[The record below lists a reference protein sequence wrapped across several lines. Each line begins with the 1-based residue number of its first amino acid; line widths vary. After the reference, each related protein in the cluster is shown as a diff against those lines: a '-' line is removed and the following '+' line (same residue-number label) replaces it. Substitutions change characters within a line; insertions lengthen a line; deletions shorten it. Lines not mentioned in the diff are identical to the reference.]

1 MLPSGNLAKLVYLNN
16 HPHRAA
22 HFGKWRWEERE
33 FARTTVD
40 SWVKR
45 YSRVPLAARV
55 IMRKMDPERMEKLQE
70 CWEVLKVKATHF
82 TILSRAR
89 PLCAKT
95 SKWIQKENPYV
106 AGKVIYLY
114 LSSVSIYLYLYL
126 CLCLCIYIWKRDLYC
141 AFFKGNIRLLTNF
154 SYPTFRFYNFVL
166 FIFFYLLI
174 LFSQCL
180 AQFNVTGRSSIYL
193 INLLNKWII
202 TFLVQVLHRILEAC
216 LG

>member
-22 HFGKWRWEERE
+22 HFRKWRWEERE

-40 SWVKR
+40 CWVKG
-45 YSRVPLAARV
+45 YSWVPLAARV
-55 IMRKMDPERMEKLQE
+55 IMRKMDPERTEKLQE
-70 CWEVLKVKATHF
+70 CWEALKVKATHF

-95 SKWIQKENPYV
+95 SKWLQKENPYV

-114 LSSVSIYLYLYL
+114 LSSVPIYLYLYLYL
-126 CLCLCIYIWKRDLYC
+126 CLYIYIYLKERFVLC
-141 AFFKGNIRLLTNF
+141 FCKGNIRLLTKF

-166 FIFFYLLI
+166 FIFFTC
-174 LFSQCL
+174 LFYSHS
-180 AQFNVTGRSSIYL
+180 A
-193 INLLNKWII
+193 
-202 TFLVQVLHRILEAC
+202 
-216 LG
+216 